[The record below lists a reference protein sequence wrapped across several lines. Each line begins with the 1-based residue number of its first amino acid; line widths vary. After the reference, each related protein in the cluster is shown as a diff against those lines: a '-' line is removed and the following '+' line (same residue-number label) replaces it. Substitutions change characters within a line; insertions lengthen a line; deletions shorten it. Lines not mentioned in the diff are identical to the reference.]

1 MLVKRYVV
9 KEMPEAVAMIREELG
24 KDAVIL
30 STKKV
35 QTRGFLGLF
44 SKTHIEVIAAANEQE
59 SKPQRPSGGSAAQT
73 VPAQPVAPVVPRQAA
88 MGAYQKSQAPK
99 AQAEEAFHA
108 AAARMEQE
116 QEEAPSYQAP
126 RAEVQPEQL
135 PSHEAPRV
143 EFPRV
148 DQPTRFEDSRTE
160 PRRVEKLPDQPP
172 RTETRTQEPARFEAG
187 SPASEATNDPV
198 PANEDV
204 LKEVQELRS
213 LIRSFINTPAN
224 PMMPDSVTRV
234 REQLLDRDLHEE
246 AVNRLIERGIRHFQQ
261 VQDIQ
266 EQEFRLILTN
276 FIKEEL
282 DRLDPPSQIRTE
294 TRIAAFIGPTGVGKT
309 TTIAKLAAEQVL
321 TNGKKV
327 GLITTDTYRIAA
339 VEQLR
344 TYANIL
350 NVPLEV
356 CYSPE
361 DVKRAI
367 ETFDDRDLIFVDTA
381 GRNYGNELNVK
392 ELNSYLQVLQPDET
406 YLVLALTTK
415 ASVLDKIVRNFSQVA
430 VDKLLFTKAD
440 ETEAFGA
447 IYNLAERYKIPL
459 SYLTIGQ
466 NVPDDIETVSTA
478 KLSSLIVGE
487 NSYA

>member
-59 SKPQRPSGGSAAQT
+59 DKSQRPTAPQVSVTQKTPPQAPAKPTPPAPAAAT
-73 VPAQPVAPVVPRQAA
+73 ESPVAPVFPRQAA
-88 MGAYQKSQAPK
+88 MGAYRQARTPMPE
-99 AQAEEAFHA
+99 ANPEADARDAE
-108 AAARMEQE
+108 
-116 QEEAPSYQAP
+116 
-126 RAEVQPEQL
+126 QPIV
-135 PSHEAPRV
+135 PPRV

-148 DQPTRFEDSRTE
+148 ETESVAELKSETKTR
-160 PRRVEKLPDQPP
+160 PKIEKK
-172 RTETRTQEPARFEAG
+172 EPAA
-187 SPASEATNDPV
+187 ATAPV
-198 PANEDV
+198 QEDV
-204 LKEVQELRS
+204 LKEVQELRA
-213 LIRSFINTPAN
+213 LIRTFVNSSHN
-224 PMMPDSVTRV
+224 PMLPEAVTRV
-234 REQLLDRDLHEE
+234 REQLLDRELDQE
-246 AVNRLIERGIRHFQQ
+246 AVDELIERGIRHFQQ
-261 VQDIQ
+261 VQEID

-282 DRLDPPSQIRTE
+282 DQLEPPSQLQPE

-321 TNGKKV
+321 TKGKKV

-361 DVKRAI
+361 DVKRALDK
-367 ETFDDRDLIFVDTA
+367 FDDRDLIFVDTA

-415 ASVLDKIVRNFSQVA
+415 PSDLNRIVSNFAQVMI
-430 VDKLLFTKAD
+430 DKLLFTKAD
-440 ETEAFGA
+440 ETEAYGA
-447 IYNLAERYKIPL
+447 IYNLTARHKIPL

-466 NVPDDIETVSTA
+466 NVPDDIETVSTG